1 MPDFRALSLHSV
13 IPFDGIA
20 ASIMESFQLANRTFP
35 IGPLAMDMD
44 TKDVLE
50 YLQAAL
56 RSVGAEVSS
65 PWFYFQVGVV
75 LAGAGIAVA
84 SGAAIRARVDIGKLA
99 ANWPAPFR
107 MIVRVLV
114 LHSSTA
120 IFAFLMRVS
129 RIVMKASTWPSRS
142 YLLAVFAKLALA
154 WLVIRLLTSVIRNPF
169 ILRVVSISAWLVA
182 ALSIVGQLDPA
193 IAALDSVSVTFGG
206 LRLTPLLLIQLAVM
220 LAVALWLSN
229 VASNFAESRIA
240 RSGDLTPSVQVLLG
254 KVIRISL
261 MVFAIAIAL
270 SAVGINLAALTI
282 FSGAAG
288 VGIGF
293 GLQKIVA
300 NFISGIIL
308 LVDKSVKPGDLVTI
322 GDNSG
327 RISAMKTR
335 YISVAAGDGREFLIP
350 NEDLVTQKV
359 TNWTY
364 TDKYTLVKVIFGTN
378 YDADPKVVCALAIE
392 TAAAHVRALKNK
404 PPNCLLTDFAETG
417 MKFSLTFWLADPDG
431 MDSVKSEVMLALW
444 EAFKR
449 ENIRVP
455 YPVRELRVRG
465 GALPVETIVEVPS

>member
-1 MPDFRALSLHSV
+1 MDLDLKDLLEFLQSV
-13 IPFDGIA
+13 A
-20 ASIMESFQLANRTFP
+20 
-35 IGPLAMDMD
+35 
-44 TKDVLE
+44 
-50 YLQAAL
+50 
-56 RSVGAEVSS
+56 RSVGAEVTS

-75 LAGAGIAVA
+75 ILGAGLAYGAGAG
-84 SGAAIRARVDIGKLA
+84 IRARVDSGKLGT
-99 ANWPAPFR
+99 NWPAPFR
-107 MIVRVLV
+107 VIVRVLV
-114 LHSSTA
+114 AYAPTVV
-120 IFAFLMRVS
+120 FAFLMRLA
-129 RIVMKASTWPSRS
+129 RIIMIEVTWPSRS

-154 WLVIRLLTSVIRNPF
+154 WLVIRLVTSVIRNRL
-169 ILRVVSISAWLVA
+169 ILRLVSISAWFVA
-182 ALSIVGQLDPA
+182 ALSIVGQLDPV
-193 IAALDSVSVTFGG
+193 IEALDSVYVMFGS
-206 LRLTPLLLIQLAVM
+206 LRLTPLLLIQLAVL

-240 RSGDLTPSVQVLLG
+240 QSGDLTPSVQVLLV

-261 MVFAIAIAL
+261 MVFAVAVAM
-270 SAVGINLAALTI
+270 SAVGINLGALTV

-378 YDADPKVVCALAIE
+378 YDADPKLVCKVAIE
-392 TAAAHVRALKNK
+392 TAAAHARALKNK
-404 PPNCLLTDFAETG
+404 PPNCLLTEFTEAG

-431 MDSVKSEVMLALW
+431 MDNVKSDVMLALW
-444 EAFKR
+444 DAFKR

-465 GALPVETIVEVPS
+465 GALPVETVVEVSS